1 MSTCCPAGLATSFF
15 NDKNRN
21 LIRDLVEL
29 IIETKQEL
37 PSWLEGM
44 AMEMRHQSSG
54 GGSRRGGGP
63 SKSRFSGGFG
73 SRDYRTSQPAGRP
86 ASMGSRGGSGG
97 SSFPNYN
104 APPPAHGMTQF
115 F

>member
-1 MSTCCPAGLATSFF
+1 MIEFVSISILFVGVATSFF

-44 AMEMRHQSSG
+44 AMELKHQSG
-54 GGSRRGGGP
+54 GTNRRGGA
-63 SKSRFSGGFG
+63 GGK
-73 SRDYRTSQPAGRP
+73 
-86 ASMGSRGGSGG
+86 GG
-97 SSFPNYN
+97 YVI
-104 APPPAHGMTQF
+104 
-115 F
+115 